1 MTAIKRGVSRRGL
14 LLGTAALGSVA
25 AVPGGLFRPSLS
37 RAADRPIITHGL
49 QSGDVSLD
57 RGVVWARTDRPAQA
71 LIEWSTEES
80 FRNPT
85 TLPLVDA
92 LPESDYT
99 VKLLLENLPAGQDIF
114 YRVWFRDLAE
124 TSIEGEPQIGR
135 FRTAPAGGR
144 DITFVWSG
152 DTAGQGWGIDPAHG
166 GMLTY
171 ASMANHRPD
180 FFIHSGDTIY
190 ADGPIVAEKNM
201 PGGGVWRSVVLEEK
215 TKVSETLSEFRSNYK
230 YNLMDE
236 HVRAFNA
243 VVPMFAQWDDHE
255 VTNNWYPGYRLD
267 AQKAYTEKSVTL
279 LAARGARAFHE
290 YMPIAA
296 NPAEPNRVYRKIAY
310 GPSLDVF
317 FLDMRTYRGRNT
329 DNDQAE
335 AGPDT
340 VFLGAEQLAW
350 LKRELTASRA
360 TWKVIAADMPLGVI
374 VWNDGTN
381 MRGSEAIAN
390 GRPGVPLGRELEIAN
405 LLSFIKHAGVT
416 NTVWFTADVHYT
428 AAHHYDPNRAG
439 FQDFLP
445 FWEFVSGPLHSGTFG
460 PNDLDPTF
468 GPEVRYVKA
477 PAEGQVNL
485 PPSAGLQFFGLVR
498 IDGSTEQM
506 TVSLRDRV
514 DAELWSIT
522 LDPVRG

>member
-1 MTAIKRGVSRRGL
+1 MTVNRRGVSRRNL
-14 LLGTAALGSVA
+14 LLGSAALGTAASM
-25 AVPGGLFRPSLS
+25 PGGLFRPYVS
-37 RAADRPIITHGL
+37 RAADRPLIPHGL
-49 QSGDVSLD
+49 QSGDVSLNS
-57 RGVVWARTDRPAQA
+57 GVVWARTDRPAQA

-85 TLPLVDA
+85 ALPVLDA

-99 VKLLLENLPAGQDIF
+99 VKLLVEDLPAGQDIF
-114 YRVWFRDLAE
+114 YRVRFRDLAE
-124 TSIEGEPQIGR
+124 TSIVGEAQTGH
-135 FRTAPAGGR
+135 FRTAPAGAR

-152 DTAGQGWGIDPAHG
+152 DTAGQGWGIDPDHG

-171 ASMANHRPD
+171 ASMARHQPD

-190 ADGPIVAEKNM
+190 ADGPIVAEKAT
-201 PGGGVWRSVVLEEK
+201 PDGGVWRSLVLEEK
-215 TKVSETLSEFRSNYK
+215 TKVAETLGEFRANYK

-236 HVRAFNA
+236 HVRALNA
-243 VVPMFAQWDDHE
+243 AVPMFAQWDDHE

-267 AQKAYTEKSVTL
+267 AKDEYTVKPVSL
-279 LAARGARAFHE
+279 LAARAARAFHE
-290 YMPIAA
+290 YMPIATTL
-296 NPAEPNRVYRKIAY
+296 AEPQRIYRKIAY

-317 FLDMRTYRGRNT
+317 FLDMRTYRGPNT

-335 AGPDT
+335 PGPET
-340 VFLGAEQLAW
+340 VFLGHEQMTW
-350 LKRELTASRA
+350 LKRELTASKA

-381 MRGSEAIAN
+381 KRGSEAIAN
-390 GRPGVPLGRELEIAN
+390 GVEGKPLGRELEIAN
-405 LLSFIKHAGVT
+405 LLSFIKHSGVT

-428 AAHHYDPNRAG
+428 AAHHYDPNRAA

-468 GPEVRYVKA
+468 GPEVRYAKA
-477 PAEGQVNL
+477 PAEGQTNL

-498 IDGSTEQM
+498 IDGRTEQM

-514 DAELWSIT
+514 DAELWSVT
-522 LDPVRG
+522 LDPVRA